1 MAGLQER
8 GGSYRLNFR
17 YHGKQHTLTLGKVSE
32 EEARTKSAQVDYLLM
47 RLKQRL
53 IELPPGVDIVE
64 FIRFDGK
71 PPADMEQIPVESRE
85 LTLAAFR
92 DRYLATH
99 RDSLEQRT
107 MVVS

>member
-1 MAGLQER
+1 MAGPQER
-8 GGSYRLNFR
+8 SGSYRLIFR
-17 YHGKQHTLTLGKVSE
+17 YHGKQHTLTLGKVSD
-32 EEARTKSAQVDYLLM
+32 EEARTKSAQADSLLK

-64 FIRFDGK
+64 FIEFDGR
-71 PPADMEQIPVESRE
+71 PPADRQQTPAESRE

-107 MVVS
+107 I